1 MGKIS
6 SGIKS
11 LDNLI
16 ESLHIGDNVVWEVD
30 AGTSFDVFVQNFI
43 RQSFENEQKVIYVS
57 FNRSPQS
64 ILNEI
69 GKVLSPEHFTLIDCF
84 TSGKGKNDNAF
95 LKFYDSP
102 RRINVVRIVNPRSI
116 EEFTQKLTG
125 IEDGLPP
132 GARYV
137 FDSLTGMQDLWGDE
151 NDTYRFFTY
160 MCPRL
165 FDLDTVAYWI
175 LEKDAHSQKFK
186 ANLRH
191 ITQVVFDLYKR
202 RDSLFIKALKLAG
215 RQDREAF
222 KPHLYEITDGDISI
236 TQPKKELSTDIGSRV
251 KDLRMRLGMSQRDLA
266 EKVELTASF
275 VSQLENNQISPSL
288 NSFLQICN
296 VLGVNPGDFLGNRK
310 PDTGSWLFKKERVL
324 SSPASAEDGVKIHSV
339 LTGEKLSAKVVVFP
353 PDVILKR
360 HFHYQKRPEFIGEPN
375 RPLLEVPVGIDKV
388 GMVIVGGL
396 NPVAAIE
403 ESGIPTESKAMS
415 TLHEY
420 SGLTSFQHELR

>member
-1 MGKIS
+1 MGRIS
-6 SGIKS
+6 SGIYS

-30 AGTSFDVFVQNFI
+30 AGTSYDVFVKNFI

-64 ILNEI
+64 VLNEI
-69 GKVLSPEHFTLIDCF
+69 GKSLNPEHFTLIDCF
-84 TSGKGKNDNAF
+84 TSGKGKNDTAF

-102 RRINVVRIVNPRSI
+102 REINVVRIINPRSI
-116 EEFTQKLTG
+116 EEFTERLSV
-125 IEDGLPP
+125 IEDSLPP

-151 NDTYRFFTY
+151 NDTYRFFTH

-191 ITQVVFDLYKR
+191 ITQVVFDVYKR
-202 RDSLFIKALKLAG
+202 RDNLFIKALKLAG

-222 KPHLYEITDGDISI
+222 KPHLYEISNGDVSI
-236 TQPKKELSTDIGSRV
+236 TQPKKEPSTDIGSRV
-251 KDLRMRLGMSQRDLA
+251 KDLRMRLGMSQKDLA
-266 EKVELTASF
+266 EKVDLTPSF

-296 VLGVNPGDFLGNRK
+296 VLGVNPGDFLGDRK
-310 PDTGSWLFKKERVL
+310 PDTDSWLFKRQAVL
-324 SSPASAEDGVKIHSV
+324 SGPASVEDGVRMHTV
-339 LTGEKLSAKVVVFP
+339 LTGEKLSVKLVVFP
-353 PDVILKR
+353 PDAALKT
-360 HFHYQKRPEFIGEPN
+360 HFHYQKMPEFIFVVSGE
-375 RPLLEVPVGIDKV
+375 LSLEVEGSEHRLSSGD
-388 GMVIVGGL
+388 GMYLKKSFPSRWKSEGGDEAIVL
-396 NPVAAIE
+396 VVW
-403 ESGIPTESKAMS
+403 
-415 TLHEY
+415 
-420 SGLTSFQHELR
+420 

>member
-30 AGTSFDVFVQNFI
+30 AGTSYDLFVRNFI

-69 GKVLSPEHFTLIDCF
+69 TRSLNPEHFTLIDCF

-102 RRINVVRIVNPRSI
+102 GDLNVVRIVNPRSI
-116 EEFTQKLTG
+116 EEFTGKLTA
-125 IEDGLPP
+125 IEDSLAP

-175 LEKDAHSQKFK
+175 LEKDAHSRKFK

-202 RDSLFIKALKLAG
+202 RDTLFIKALKLAG

-222 KPHLYEITDGDISI
+222 KPHLYEIAAGGISI
-236 TQPKKELSTDIGSRV
+236 THPKKEPSADIGSRV
-251 KDLRMRLGMSQRDLA
+251 KELRMRLGMSQKDLA
-266 EKVELTASF
+266 DKIGLTTSF
-275 VSQLENNQISPSL
+275 ISQVENNQVSPSL
-288 NSFLQICN
+288 NSFLQIAGA
-296 VLGVNPGDFLGNRK
+296 LGSNPAELLQDNREAQDDGWLIRREAAGKNLYEKETGYSIFRIVSGDNTSAYITVINPGADLN
-310 PDTGSWLFKKERVL
+310 
-324 SSPASAEDGVKIHSV
+324 
-339 LTGEKLSAKVVVFP
+339 
-353 PDVILKR
+353 R
-360 HFHYQKRPEFIGEPN
+360 HFLNYRKDELIHVIRGK
-375 RPLLEVPVGIDKV
+375 VSVKV
-388 GMVIVGGL
+388 G
-396 NPVAAIE
+396 AAERELKTGDSMYLKDSLPSRWTNKSDE
-403 ESGIPTESKAMS
+403 EA
-415 TLHEY
+415 
-420 SGLTSFQHELR
+420 ELLVVSA

>member
-30 AGTSFDVFVQNFI
+30 AGTSYDLFVRNFI
-43 RQSFENEQKVIYVS
+43 RQAFENEQKVIYVS

-69 GKVLSPEHFTLIDCF
+69 TRSLNPEHFTLIDCF

-102 RRINVVRIVNPRSI
+102 RDINVVRIVNPRSI
-116 EEFTQKLTG
+116 EEFTGKLTA
-125 IEDGLPP
+125 IEDSLAP

-175 LEKDAHSQKFK
+175 LEKDAHSRKFK

-202 RDSLFIKALKLAG
+202 RDTLFIKALKLAG

-222 KPHLYEITDGDISI
+222 KPHLYEIAAGEISI
-236 TQPKKELSTDIGSRV
+236 THPKKEPSTDIGSRV
-251 KDLRMRLGMSQRDLA
+251 KELRMRLGMSQKDLSD
-266 EKVELTASF
+266 KIGLTTSF
-275 VSQLENNQISPSL
+275 ISQVENNQVSPSL
-288 NSFLQICN
+288 NSFLQIAGA
-296 VLGVNPGDFLGNRK
+296 LGSNPAELLQDNREAQDDRWLIRRESAGKNLYEKEPGYSIFRIVSGDNTSAYITVINPGAD
-310 PDTGSWLFKKERVL
+310 
-324 SSPASAEDGVKIHSV
+324 
-339 LTGEKLSAKVVVFP
+339 LT
-353 PDVILKR
+353 R
-360 HFHYQKRPEFIGEPN
+360 HFLNYRKDELIHVIRGK
-375 RPLLEVPVGIDKV
+375 VSVKV
-388 GMVIVGGL
+388 G
-396 NPVAAIE
+396 AAERELKTGDSVYLKDSLPSHWTNKTDE
-403 ESGIPTESKAMS
+403 EAELLVVS
-415 TLHEY
+415 T
-420 SGLTSFQHELR
+420 